1 MRSVINWETAHAAG
15 TLMLC
20 IGVML
25 AYAWGGQGTRRG
37 RAGVR
42 VRTNRLFNPER

>member
-1 MRSVINWETAHAAG
+1 MRSVINWETAHAVG
-15 TLMLC
+15 TIMLG

-25 AYAWGGQGTRRG
+25 AYAWGGLGTRSG